1 VATLQTIQES
11 EEVRTRLNENGR
23 LVIPASIRKALN
35 LQPEAEVVL
44 LVENG
49 ELRITTP
56 QKRAERA
63 RQLFKKYVGE
73 GVRLSEE
80 LIADRRKEA
89 AGE

>member
-1 VATLQTIQES
+1 MQTIQES

-35 LQPEAEVVL
+35 LQAEAEVLL

>member
-1 VATLQTIQES
+1 MQTIQES

-35 LQPEAEVVL
+35 LQPDAEVVL

>member
-1 VATLQTIQES
+1 MRET

-63 RQLFKKYVGE
+63 RQQFKKYVGE

>member
-1 VATLQTIQES
+1 LSLSLDYVIILQRWQLC
-11 EEVRTRLNENGR
+11 RLYGKPKR
-23 LVIPASIRKALN
+23 F
-35 LQPEAEVVL
+35 VL

-63 RQLFKKYVGE
+63 QQLFKKYVGAD
-73 GVRLSEE
+73 VRLSEE

>member
-1 VATLQTIQES
+1 MQTIREA
-11 EEVRTRLNENGR
+11 EEVRVRLNENGR
-23 LVIPASIRKALN
+23 LVIPASIRRALD

-49 ELRITTP
+49 ELRMTTP

-63 RQLFKKYVGE
+63 QQLFKKYAGAD
-73 GVRLSEE
+73 VRLSEE

>member
-1 VATLQTIQES
+1 MQAIQES

-35 LQPEAEVVL
+35 LQAEAEVLL

>member
-1 VATLQTIQES
+1 
-11 EEVRTRLNENGR
+11 
-23 LVIPASIRKALN
+23 VIPASIRKALN
-35 LQPEAEVVL
+35 LQAEAEVLL